1 MQHPPAHDPDE
12 EARRDALADLLD
24 PRRYVREADWALAN
38 GRRDDAIA
46 LIAQAYLAFDVVHV
60 G

>member
-1 MQHPPAHDPDE
+1 MLHPPVPDPDE
-12 EARRDALADLLD
+12 EARRDAFAALLD
-24 PRRYVREADWALAN
+24 PRRYVRDADWALAS

-46 LIAQAYLAFDVVHV
+46 LIAQAYLAFDVIDA